1 VPVVDW
7 REVDPGRMASLFDR
21 EAARWH
27 ERLDWDYA
35 PTRRMADGARSAG
48 SLPGFV
54 ALDDRSGDVTGW
66 TFFLVHRGVLQV
78 GAVVADR
85 ADVVRSLLDRVLDS
99 PEASL
104 AQRYQVFAFPVS
116 GSLEVAL
123 FRRRFVV
130 EPYHYLTTGLAGLV
144 AADAAPLEAAT
155 AVSTD
160 DLSRAARLLARAYA
174 GTASARVFAPG
185 GRLDE
190 WAGYLG
196 QLRHTEACG
205 RWMPEACLGVRH
217 PHDDRLTALVVTTRI
232 ADRTAHIA
240 QVVVDPLERTRGL
253 GTALVRA
260 AAAAAARAGASRLSL
275 LVAGDNAAARSLYA
289 RLGFVEHA
297 TFLFAD
303 RPRLTRGAG
312 LPGPAS
318 DARSPVR
325 AAGPDAARA

>member
-1 VPVVDW
+1 MPVVDW
-7 REVDPGRMASLFDR
+7 REVDQGRMASLFDR
-21 EAARWH
+21 EAARWR

-54 ALDDRSGDVTGW
+54 ALDDRSGNVTGW
-66 TFFLVHRGVLQV
+66 TFFLVHRGALQI
-78 GAVVADR
+78 GALVAER
-85 ADVVRSLLDRVLDS
+85 ADVVRLLLDRVLDS

-104 AQRYQVFAFPVS
+104 AQRYQVFGFPVS

-123 FRRRFVV
+123 LRRRFVV
-130 EPYHYLTTGLAGLV
+130 EPYHYLASGLSGLMAAGE
-144 AADAAPLEAAT
+144 APLDAAT

-160 DLSRAARLLARAYA
+160 DLPRAARLLARAYA
-174 GTASARVFAPG
+174 GSASARVFAPG

-205 RWMPEACLGVRH
+205 RWMPEACLAVRH

-232 ADRTAHIA
+232 AERTAHIA
-240 QVVVDPLERTRGL
+240 QIVVDPLERARGL

-260 AAAAAARAGASRLSL
+260 AAGAAARAGTTRLSL
-275 LVAGDNAAARSLYA
+275 LVASHNAAARSLYA
-289 RLGFVEHA
+289 RLGFAEQA

-312 LPGPAS
+312 LPQLASGATSPAPT
-318 DARSPVR
+318 AVV
-325 AAGPDAARA
+325 DAAQA